1 MDHRCYDEQEQVIKD
16 HDEFIIVLLAEVD
29 REDDNDSD
37 SGPDYDSDDDWGAV
51 GDTKEDL
58 REVPNGDTPQEQAPQ
73 PEPMFHPMQY
83 LLIHLHT
90 KLS

>member
-37 SGPDYDSDDDWGAV
+37 SGPDYDSDDD
-51 GDTKEDL
+51 
-58 REVPNGDTPQEQAPQ
+58 
-73 PEPMFHPMQY
+73 
-83 LLIHLHT
+83 
-90 KLS
+90 